1 MHSLIKIAD
10 NKNVFIVNDIY
21 EFIDP
26 KNIYIPILKSSSFNK
41 NTYIYKNT
49 YFNDFIASASGFIS
63 GSKKFFL
70 YNQLIPCLKITNDF
84 KENVHKNTRI
94 KKVNNID
101 ELKQVL
107 LKYKLNNIYDKLSN
121 NPDNIIVTCV
131 DEEAYS
137 AREFM
142 CLSKN
147 YDEILQTMD
156 YLSKIIKINNLY
168 LAIKST
174 NAKSI
179 KNVKSIIGTYPN
191 IKTVLLPDK
200 YLISYKDN
208 ICEFLNVKA
217 NSIVLTTNEVYDIY
231 QSVIKGK
238 EIVEKL
244 ITISGDGI
252 AKSYVIRV
260 KLGTALKEV
269 VDKFIEFNTDNYEV
283 YVNGYLQ
290 GEKAQSIDE
299 LLITKDTDT
308 FIINEKS
315 TLKEEECINCGACFK
330 ICPFDINVKK
340 CYFENRQSLKCI
352 RCGLCNYICPAHLNL
367 KKVVGG
373 QNEK

>member
-1 MHSLIKIAD
+1 MEHIQ
-10 NKNVFIVNDIY
+10 
-21 EFIDP
+21 
-26 KNIYIPILKSSSFNK
+26 ILKQF
-41 NTYIYKNT
+41 YYQI
-49 YFNDFIASASGFIS
+49 
-63 GSKKFFL
+63 
-70 YNQLIPCLKITNDF
+70 
-84 KENVHKNTRI
+84 
-94 KKVNNID
+94 
-101 ELKQVL
+101 
-107 LKYKLNNIYDKLSN
+107 
-121 NPDNIIVTCV
+121 
-131 DEEAYS
+131 
-137 AREFM
+137 
-142 CLSKN
+142 
-147 YDEILQTMD
+147 
-156 YLSKIIKINNLY
+156 
-168 LAIKST
+168 
-174 NAKSI
+174 
-179 KNVKSIIGTYPN
+179 
-191 IKTVLLPDK
+191 
-200 YLISYKDN
+200 N
-208 ICEFLNVKA
+208 ICEFLNVKE
-217 NSIVLTTNEVYDIY
+217 NSIVLTTNEIYDIY

-315 TLKEEECINCGACFK
+315 TFKEEECINCGACFK